1 MNRTIAYAPTAWLI
15 LSIVPAAPA
24 DDWPQWRGPQR
35 DAVWRETGLIEK
47 FDDAQIKP
55 VWRMPIGGGYS
66 GPTVANSRVYVTD
79 RVIKPDQKERV
90 HCFDAKTG
98 KSIWSYD
105 YDCEYRGVDYDAGP
119 RASVQ
124 IDNGLA
130 YALGA
135 MGHLHCFDAA
145 DGKIIWKRDLAKDF
159 NIDMPVWGISA
170 SPIIEGD
177 LIIMQIGGKP
187 DACLVALDKMTGEKR
202 WTALSDGASY
212 SAPIVIDQA
221 GRRVL
226 ICYTGQNVVGVAP
239 DSGELLWSN
248 PFPPVRM
255 VIGVP
260 TPVVYKDFVFV
271 TDFFNG
277 SLLLKL
283 NQDKPQVTE
292 IWLRRG
298 ESEQKTDALH
308 STIATPIIVDDHIYG
323 IDSYGE
329 LRCLDL
335 TTGDRVWEDLSLM
348 PKARWA
354 TAHMVPN
361 GDRVWIFTE
370 RGELVIGK
378 LSPKGFTEIDRAKL
392 IEPTLE
398 QLRRRGGV
406 CWSHPAYADRHIF
419 VRNDQEILCANLA
432 KK

>member
-1 MNRTIAYAPTAWLI
+1 MNRTIAYTTIGLI
-15 LSIVPAAPA
+15 LSSVAASKG

-35 DAVWRETGLIEK
+35 DAVWRETGLVEK
-47 FDDAQIKP
+47 FDETQIKP
-55 VWRMPIGGGYS
+55 VWRAPISGGYS
-66 GPTVANSRVYVTD
+66 GPTVADGRVYVTD

-98 KSIWSYD
+98 KPIWSYD
-105 YDCEYRGVDYDAGP
+105 YDCQYRGVDYDAGP

-124 IDNGLA
+124 IDDDRA

-135 MGHLHCFDAA
+135 MGHLHCFNAA
-145 DGKIIWKRDLAKDF
+145 DGKIIWKRDLAEDF
-159 NIDMPVWGISA
+159 DVDMPVWGISA
-170 SPIIEGD
+170 SPVIEGD
-177 LIIMQIGGKP
+177 LIVAQIGGKP
-187 DACLVALDKMTGEKR
+187 NACLVALDKKTGEKR
-202 WTALSDGASY
+202 WTALDDAACY

-221 GRRVL
+221 NRRVL
-226 ICYTGQNVVGVAP
+226 VCYTGERVVGLDP
-239 DSGELLWSN
+239 TSGELLWAH

-255 VIGVP
+255 IIGVA
-260 TPVVYKDFVFV
+260 TPVVYKDYLFV

-292 IWLRRG
+292 VWQRRG
-298 ESEQKTDALH
+298 ENEQNTDALH
-308 STIATPIIVDDHIYG
+308 SIIATPIIAGDHIYG

-335 TTGDRVWEDLSLM
+335 ATGDRVWEDLSLM

-354 TAHMVPN
+354 TAHIVPN
-361 GDRVWIFTE
+361 GDRFWIFTE

-378 LSPKGFTEIDRAKL
+378 LSPQGFTEIDRAKL

-419 VRNDQEILCANLA
+419 VRNDEEILCANLT
-432 KK
+432 K